1 MCSSSTICTLCDA
14 TSYFQLSTGA
24 TQCSCLTGYYFNSPA
39 RNCVSCVT
47 LSPSCNSCSSS
58 NICLSCSNGF
68 SLLTGMC
75 ICPSCNYIDIA
86 TGTCLPC
93 PATCPTC
100 ASLTSCSSC
109 ISGYSLSATTCSEIC
124 GDGRLFI
131 LQCDD
136 GNTVDG
142 DGCSHNC

>member
-100 ASLTSCSSC
+100 AYLVTLSQRPLAQKFVAMVD
-109 ISGYSLSATTCSEIC
+109 SLSFNVTTV
-124 GDGRLFI
+124 I
-131 LQCDD
+131 LWMETAVHI
-136 GNTVDG
+136 TVK
-142 DGCSHNC
+142 